1 MKSLWLWE
9 LLLGWLEFEQLLVL
23 IGLLGNMRQ
32 ETSQKIFLQIKLR
45 GSLIEL
51 WKQ

>member
-9 LLLGWLEFEQLLVL
+9 LLLGRLEFEQLLVL
-23 IGLLGNMRQ
+23 IGLLGGMKQ
-32 ETSQKIFLQIKLR
+32 ETSQKIFLQNKSR
-45 GSLIEL
+45 SNSIEP